1 MSLNAAELP
10 RNVVAVEGGTIEGV
24 ATSNPGVRVFK
35 GIPYAAPPVGE
46 LRWKEPQPVVKW
58 TGTRKADQFGPRCTQ
73 PKVSA
78 YMMFRDSGNSE
89 DCLYLN
95 VWTPAKSASDKLPV
109 IFWIHGGS
117 FLSGAS
123 SEPQHDGEVLA
134 TRGVIVVSINYRLGI
149 FGFFAHPDLTKE
161 SAHHTSGNY
170 GLLDQWAALRW
181 VRDNIRAFGGDPDR
195 ITVFGESAGSFSIS
209 ALMASP
215 LSRDLIAGAI
225 GESGAFFGPTFAM
238 KPLSSGEAMGA
249 RLATKLSADLPALRA
264 MPADKLTMAA
274 LRAEA
279 PAAFIPVVDGYFFPA
294 PVSEVFA
301 AGKQSHVPLLAGWNG
316 DEMPFEALLGKDKMT
331 RERLAARFREKYGSE
346 ADSLQEAYAAGSDQE
361 ALQAARDLAGDEFI
375 GYSTWK
381 WIDAQARTGGKPVYR
396 YLFTRVRPP
405 KPGAMLGPVKFS
417 DLGAIHASEIE
428 YVFGTLD
435 SDKEFVWQPEDY
447 KVSELMQAYWTNFA
461 KNGDPNGPGLPKWT
475 AYRHVMRLDV
485 DAGSAPESHRDRYEA
500 LDRFH
505 SRPAAN

>member
-134 TRGVIVVSINYRLGI
+134 TWGVIVVSINYRLGI

-161 SAHHTSGNY
+161 SA
-170 GLLDQWAALRW
+170 
-181 VRDNIRAFGGDPDR
+181 
-195 ITVFGESAGSFSIS
+195 ITRPATTVCWTNGRRCVGSATIS
-209 ALMASP
+209 
-215 LSRDLIAGAI
+215 
-225 GESGAFFGPTFAM
+225 
-238 KPLSSGEAMGA
+238 
-249 RLATKLSADLPALRA
+249 
-264 MPADKLTMAA
+264 
-274 LRAEA
+274 
-279 PAAFIPVVDGYFFPA
+279 
-294 PVSEVFA
+294 
-301 AGKQSHVPLLAGWNG
+301 
-316 DEMPFEALLGKDKMT
+316 
-331 RERLAARFREKYGSE
+331 ERLAE
-346 ADSLQEAYAAGSDQE
+346 
-361 ALQAARDLAGDEFI
+361 I
-375 GYSTWK
+375 
-381 WIDAQARTGGKPVYR
+381 RTGSR
-396 YLFTRVRPP
+396 YLVSPRVR
-405 KPGAMLGPVKFS
+405 
-417 DLGAIHASEIE
+417 
-428 YVFGTLD
+428 
-435 SDKEFVWQPEDY
+435 
-447 KVSELMQAYWTNFA
+447 
-461 KNGDPNGPGLPKWT
+461 
-475 AYRHVMRLDV
+475 
-485 DAGSAPESHRDRYEA
+485 SA
-500 LDRFH
+500 
-505 SRPAAN
+505 